1 MSLNENVD
9 DSYFQGH
16 VSVCLG
22 ACFILHYSIV
32 SLLYYRIALCE
43 TLGTF
48 MDLRHANTILMD
60 WLIMMIALCLFCE
73 QGLLDKQK
81 VRDQVMPYFADTA
94 HQVAPVMRALGPLD
108 TLLHVYRVLGYLI
121 KHCAP
126 LLYLQVCLDVCVCVC
141 ACVCVCVRVCVC
153 VCVCVC
159 VLSVCVWSVWSVC
172 VCVWSVCVC
181 EWVSER

>member
-1 MSLNENVD
+1 
-9 DSYFQGH
+9 
-16 VSVCLG
+16 
-22 ACFILHYSIV
+22 
-32 SLLYYRIALCE
+32 
-43 TLGTF
+43 
-48 MDLRHANTILMD
+48 
-60 WLIMMIALCLFCE
+60 MMIALCLFCE

-141 ACVCVCVRVCVC
+141 ACVCVR

-159 VLSVCVWSVWSVC
+159 VLSVCVWSVECVC
-172 VCVWSVCVC
+172 VCVCVECVCV
-181 EWVSER
+181 

>member
-1 MSLNENVD
+1 
-9 DSYFQGH
+9 
-16 VSVCLG
+16 
-22 ACFILHYSIV
+22 
-32 SLLYYRIALCE
+32 
-43 TLGTF
+43 
-48 MDLRHANTILMD
+48 
-60 WLIMMIALCLFCE
+60 MMIALCLFCE

-126 LLYLQVCLDVCVCVC
+126 LLYLQVCLGV
-141 ACVCVCVRVCVC
+141 CVCVCVRVGVGVYVCVCVCVLSVC

-159 VLSVCVWSVWSVC
+159 VLSVCVCVLSVC
-172 VCVWSVCVC
+172 VCVW
-181 EWVSER
+181 